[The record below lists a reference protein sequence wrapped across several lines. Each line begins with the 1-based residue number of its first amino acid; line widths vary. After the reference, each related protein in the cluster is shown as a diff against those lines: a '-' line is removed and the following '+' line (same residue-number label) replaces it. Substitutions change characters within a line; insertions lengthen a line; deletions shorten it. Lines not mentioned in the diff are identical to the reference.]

1 MQFGKA
7 DDDALS
13 LATPF
18 FNRHSNLFH
27 SADKISEEANENYLF
42 SASPFDDSGSDIDE
56 IIKSEI
62 GDNND
67 LDAESENFLN
77 KLT

>member
-1 MQFGKA
+1 M
-7 DDDALS
+7 S

-56 IIKSEI
+56 IIKSET
-62 GDNND
+62 GEDNE
-67 LDAESENFLN
+67 LDVESENFLM
-77 KLT
+77 KLTK

>member
-1 MQFGKA
+1 M
-7 DDDALS
+7 S

-18 FNRHSNLFH
+18 FNRHSNLFY

-56 IIKSEI
+56 IINSET
-62 GDNND
+62 GENDD
-67 LDAESENFLN
+67 LDAESENFLM
-77 KLT
+77 KLTK

>member
-1 MQFGKA
+1 MS
-7 DDDALS
+7 LS
-13 LATPF
+13 TPF

-56 IIKSEI
+56 LIKSET
-62 GDNND
+62 DENND
-67 LDAESENFLN
+67 LDAEGESFLM
-77 KLT
+77 KLTK

>member
-1 MQFGKA
+1 M
-7 DDDALS
+7 S

-42 SASPFDDSGSDIDE
+42 SASLFDDSGSDIDE
-56 IIKSEI
+56 IIKSET
-62 GDNND
+62 GEDDD
-67 LDAESENFLN
+67 LDAESQNFLM
-77 KLT
+77 KLTK